1 MFRAW
6 TQQESNSRAYVVHI
20 NCRLLVAVGRVQ
32 QPGGELSAGC
42 RVQARP
48 EHRSLHGEQVGTS
61 VADPDPSR
69 IHMIW
74 ASWIRFR

>member
-1 MFRAW
+1 ML
-6 TQQESNSRAYVVHI
+6 
-20 NCRLLVAVGRVQ
+20 RLRKNQIPALMLSKFYWFAVRRVQ

-61 VADPDPSR
+61 GADPDPSDPYD
-69 IHMIW
+69 W
-74 ASWIRFR
+74 AFWIRIR